1 MRRAENNKH
10 SRYSIRKLSV
20 GVTSIAIASLFLGK
34 VAYAVDS
41 MQSISSTQ
49 GNTATT
55 SEKWHHI
62 DKDGIIPLGISLEA
76 AKKDFKEEVKESHLP
91 QVKKEFYNQKID
103 AETDK
108 DKLLLTY
115 HSEYSEDI
123 KQHSASTESTTQPVE
138 APVQGTQASDSM
150 VTDDSTSVTTDS
162 PEETLSTET
171 PSPSP
176 ESEKSSVGAS
186 PEETSSTETPSS
198 ESPVAPETPA
208 LSEAPAQSAESEESS
223 VAAPSEE
230 TPSPSTPAVPET
242 PEEPAAPSPSPESEE
257 PSVAAS
263 SEETPSPST
272 PAAPETPAESEAPAQ
287 PAESG
292 EPSVAASSEETP
304 SPSTPAESET
314 QTPPAVTKDSDKPS
328 SAAEKPAASSLV
340 SEQTVQQPTSKRSS
354 DKKEEQEQSYSPNRS
369 LSRQVRAHESG
380 KYLPSTGEKAQPLFI
395 ATMTLMSLF
404 GSLLVTKRQKETK
417 K

>member
-41 MQSISSTQ
+41 MQPISSTQ
-49 GNTATT
+49 GNRANT
-55 SEKWHHI
+55 SKKWYDI
-62 DKDGIIPLGISLEA
+62 NEYGLIPVDISFEA
-76 AKKDFKEEVKESHLP
+76 AKKDFKEEVEKSLLSEE
-91 QVKKEFYNQKID
+91 QQKTYNQKIE
-103 AETDK
+103 AARNK
-108 DKLLLTY
+108 DDLLLTY
-115 HSEYSEDI
+115 HSEYSKDI
-123 KQHSASTESTTQPVE
+123 KKHSTSTEPVE
-138 APVQGTQASDSM
+138 ASVQETQASVSDSM
-150 VTDDSTSVTTDS
+150 VTDDSTSVTADS
-162 PEETLSTET
+162 PEKTPSTET
-171 PSPSP
+171 P
-176 ESEKSSVGAS
+176 
-186 PEETSSTETPSS
+186 
-198 ESPVAPETPA
+198 
-208 LSEAPAQSAESEESS
+208 APAQPAESEESS

-230 TPSPSTPAVPET
+230 TPSPETPAAPET

-263 SEETPSPST
+263 SEETPSPET
-272 PAAPETPAESEAPAQ
+272 PAAPETPEEPAAPAQ
-287 PAESG
+287 PAES
-292 EPSVAASSEETP
+292 EESSVAATTSP

>member
-41 MQSISSTQ
+41 MQPISSTQ
-49 GNTATT
+49 GNRANT
-55 SEKWHHI
+55 SKKWYDI
-62 DKDGIIPLGISLEA
+62 NEYGLIPVDISFEA
-76 AKKDFKEEVKESHLP
+76 AKKDFKEEVEKSLLSEE
-91 QVKKEFYNQKID
+91 QQKTYNQKIE
-103 AETDK
+103 AARNK
-108 DKLLLTY
+108 DDLLLTY
-115 HSEYSEDI
+115 HSEYSKDI
-123 KQHSASTESTTQPVE
+123 KKHSTSTEPVE
-138 APVQGTQASDSM
+138 ASVQETQASVSDSM
-150 VTDDSTSVTTDS
+150 VTDDSTSVTADS
-162 PEETLSTET
+162 PEKTPSTET
-171 PSPSP
+171 PAPSIPEVPEAPASSP
-176 ESEKSSVGAS
+176 ESEESSVAS
-186 PEETSSTETPSS
+186 SEETSSPET
-198 ESPVAPETPA
+198 PVAPEAPA
-208 LSEAPAQSAESEESS
+208 LSEAPAQPAESEESS
-223 VAAPSEE
+223 VAATTS
-230 TPSPSTPAVPET
+230 
-242 PEEPAAPSPSPESEE
+242 
-257 PSVAAS
+257 
-263 SEETPSPST
+263 
-272 PAAPETPAESEAPAQ
+272 
-287 PAESG
+287 
-292 EPSVAASSEETP
+292 P

>member
-1 MRRAENNKH
+1 MLRAENNKH

-41 MQSISSTQ
+41 MQPISSTQ
-49 GNTATT
+49 GNRANT
-55 SEKWHHI
+55 SKKWYHI
-62 DKDGIIPLGISLEA
+62 NDDGSIPLGISLEA
-76 AKKDFKEEVKESHLP
+76 AKKDFKEEVEKSHLP
-91 QVKKEFYNQKID
+91 QEQKETYKQKID

-108 DKLLLTY
+108 DELLFTY
-115 HSEYSEDI
+115 HSKYSEDI
-123 KQHSASTESTTQPVE
+123 KKHPASTEPTTQPVE
-138 APVQGTQASDSM
+138 APVQETQASASDSM
-150 VTDDSTSVTTDS
+150 VTGDSTSVTAD
-162 PEETLSTET
+162 
-171 PSPSP
+171 
-176 ESEKSSVGAS
+176 S
-186 PEETSSTETPSS
+186 PEETSS
-198 ESPVAPETPA
+198 PETPA
-208 LSEAPAQSAESEESS
+208 APVAPTLSEAPVQPAESEEPS

-230 TPSPSTPAVPET
+230 TPSPAAPET
-242 PEEPAAPSPSPESEE
+242 PEEPAAPAPSPESEE

-263 SEETPSPST
+263 SEETPSP
-272 PAAPETPAESEAPAQ
+272 AAPETPALSEAPAQ
-287 PAESG
+287 PAES
-292 EPSVAASSEETP
+292 EESSVAATTSP

-314 QTPPAVTKDSDKPS
+314 QTSPAVTKDSDKPS

>member
-1 MRRAENNKH
+1 MLRAENNKH

-41 MQSISSTQ
+41 IPPISLTQ
-49 GNTATT
+49 RTPATT

-62 DKDGIIPLGISLEA
+62 DDKGSIPLGISLED
-76 AKKDFKEEVKESHLP
+76 AKEDFKKEVEESRLSEE
-91 QVKKEFYNQKID
+91 QKEFYNQKID

-115 HSEYSEDI
+115 HSEYMTAV
-123 KQHSASTESTTQPVE
+123 KNLPTSTEPVE
-138 APVQGTQASDSM
+138 ASVQGTQASVSDSM

-162 PEETLSTET
+162 PKES
-171 PSPSP
+171 PVAPAPSP
-176 ESEKSSVGAS
+176 ESEKSSVDAS
-186 PEETSSTETPSS
+186 SEEISTPST
-198 ESPVAPETPA
+198 PVAPEAPA
-208 LSEAPAQSAESEESS
+208 LSEAPAQPAESEEPS

-230 TPSPSTPAVPET
+230 TPTPST
-242 PEEPAAPSPSPESEE
+242 PEEPAAPSPESEE

-263 SEETPSPST
+263 SEETPTPST
-272 PAAPETPAESEAPAQ
+272 PAAPE
-287 PAESG
+287 
-292 EPSVAASSEETP
+292 
-304 SPSTPAESET
+304 TPAESET

-369 LSRQVRAHESG
+369 LSRQVMAHESG

-395 ATMTLMSLF
+395 ATMTLMSLL

>member
-34 VAYAVDS
+34 VAYAVDNV
-41 MQSISSTQ
+41 QSISSTQ
-49 GNTATT
+49 ENTA
-55 SEKWHHI
+55 SAPKKWHHI
-62 DKDGIIPLGISLEA
+62 DDNGFIPLGISLET
-76 AKKDFKEEVKESHLP
+76 AKKDFKKEVEESRLSKE
-91 QVKKEFYNQKID
+91 QKEKYHQKID
-103 AETDK
+103 AETNK
-108 DKLLLTY
+108 DELLSTY
-115 HSEYSEDI
+115 HSEYSKDI
-123 KQHSASTESTTQPVE
+123 KNLPASTELTTQPVE
-138 APVQGTQASDSM
+138 APVQETQAPASDSM
-150 VTDDSTSVTTDS
+150 ATGDSTSVTTDS
-162 PEETLSTET
+162 PE
-171 PSPSP
+171 
-176 ESEKSSVGAS
+176 
-186 PEETSSTETPSS
+186 ETPSS

-208 LSEAPAQSAESEESS
+208 LSEAPAQ
-223 VAAPSEE
+223 
-230 TPSPSTPAVPET
+230 PA
-242 PEEPAAPSPSPESEE
+242 ESEE

-272 PAAPETPAESEAPAQ
+272 PAAPETPALSEAPAQ
-287 PAESG
+287 PAES
-292 EPSVAASSEETP
+292 EESSVAVTTSP

-314 QTPPAVTKDSDKPS
+314 QTPPALTKDSDKPS

>member
-34 VAYAVDS
+34 VAYAVDNV
-41 MQSISSTQ
+41 QQISSTQ
-49 GNTATT
+49 GNTANT
-55 SEKWHHI
+55 SKKWHHI
-62 DKDGIIPLGISLEA
+62 NEDGLIPVGIKLEA
-76 AKKDFKEEVKESHLP
+76 AKEDFKKEVEESRLSEEQKQKYH
-91 QVKKEFYNQKID
+91 QKID

-115 HSEYSEDI
+115 HREYSEDI
-123 KQHSASTESTTQPVE
+123 KNLPASTELTTEPVE
-138 APVQGTQASDSM
+138 APVQETQAPASDSM
-150 VTDDSTSVTTDS
+150 VTGDSTSVTADS
-162 PEETLSTET
+162 P
-171 PSPSP
+171 
-176 ESEKSSVGAS
+176 K
-186 PEETSSTETPSS
+186 ETPSS
-198 ESPVAPETPA
+198 ESPVAPAPSIPEVPVAPASSPESEDSSVASSEETSSPETPVA
-208 LSEAPAQSAESEESS
+208 PETPEEPAAPAQPAESEESS
-223 VAAPSEE
+223 VAATTS
-230 TPSPSTPAVPET
+230 
-242 PEEPAAPSPSPESEE
+242 
-257 PSVAAS
+257 
-263 SEETPSPST
+263 
-272 PAAPETPAESEAPAQ
+272 
-287 PAESG
+287 
-292 EPSVAASSEETP
+292 P

-354 DKKEEQEQSYSPNRS
+354 DKKEEQEQSYSSNRS

-395 ATMTLMSLF
+395 ATMALMSLF

>member
-1 MRRAENNKH
+1 MLRAENNKH

-41 MQSISSTQ
+41 MQQNSSTQ
-49 GNTATT
+49 RNTANT
-55 SEKWHHI
+55 SKKWYHI
-62 DKDGIIPLGISLEA
+62 DDRGFIPLGISLEA
-76 AKKDFKEEVKESHLP
+76 AKKDFKEEVEKSRLSEE
-91 QVKKEFYNQKID
+91 QKQTYNQKID

-108 DKLLLTY
+108 DELLSTY
-115 HSEYSEDI
+115 HRDYLTAV
-123 KQHSASTESTTQPVE
+123 KNLPTSTEPVE
-138 APVQGTQASDSM
+138 APVQETQASVSDSM
-150 VTDDSTSVTTDS
+150 VTGDSTSVTTDS

-176 ESEKSSVGAS
+176 ESEKSSVAAS
-186 PEETSSTETPSS
+186 SEETSSPETPSTP
-198 ESPVAPETPA
+198 EAPVAPA
-208 LSEAPAQSAESEESS
+208 LSEAPAQPAESEESS
-223 VAAPSEE
+223 VAATTS
-230 TPSPSTPAVPET
+230 
-242 PEEPAAPSPSPESEE
+242 
-257 PSVAAS
+257 
-263 SEETPSPST
+263 
-272 PAAPETPAESEAPAQ
+272 
-287 PAESG
+287 
-292 EPSVAASSEETP
+292 P

-314 QTPPAVTKDSDKPS
+314 QTPSAVTKDSDKPS

-369 LSRQVRAHESG
+369 LSRQVMAHESG

>member
-186 PEETSSTETPSS
+186 PEETSSTETPSPS
-198 ESPVAPETPA
+198 IPAAPVAPT
-208 LSEAPAQSAESEESS
+208 LSEAPAQPAESEEPS

-230 TPSPSTPAVPET
+230 TPSPAAPET

-257 PSVAAS
+257 PSVAATTS
-263 SEETPSPST
+263 
-272 PAAPETPAESEAPAQ
+272 
-287 PAESG
+287 
-292 EPSVAASSEETP
+292 P

-380 KYLPSTGEKAQPLFI
+380 KYLPSTGEKAQPLFL
-395 ATMTLMSLF
+395 ATMTLMSLL

>member
-34 VAYAVDS
+34 VAYAVDNG
-41 MQSISSTQ
+41 QQNSSTQ
-49 GNTATT
+49 GNRANT
-55 SEKWHHI
+55 SQKWYDI
-62 DKDGIIPLGISLEA
+62 NEYGLIPVGIKDA
-76 AKKDFKEEVKESHLP
+76 DAKKEFKKEVEESHLP
-91 QVKKEFYNQKID
+91 RDKKEFYNQKIE
-103 AETDK
+103 AAKNK
-108 DKLLLTY
+108 DELLLTY

-123 KQHSASTESTTQPVE
+123 KKHPAPTELTTQPVE
-138 APVQGTQASDSM
+138 APVQETQASVSDSM
-150 VTDDSTSVTTDS
+150 VTDDSTSVTADS
-162 PEETLSTET
+162 PKETL
-171 PSPSP
+171 
-176 ESEKSSVGAS
+176 
-186 PEETSSTETPSS
+186 SS
-198 ESPVAPETPA
+198 ESPVATTNPSPAAPETPA
-208 LSEAPAQSAESEESS
+208 LSEAPAQPAESEESSVATTNPSPSTPEEPLAPVQPAESEEPS

-230 TPSPSTPAVPET
+230 TPSP
-242 PEEPAAPSPSPESEE
+242 
-257 PSVAAS
+257 
-263 SEETPSPST
+263 
-272 PAAPETPAESEAPAQ
+272 AAPETPALSEAPAQ
-287 PAESG
+287 PAES
-292 EPSVAASSEETP
+292 EESSVAATTSP

-417 K
+417 KQYYLN

>member
-1 MRRAENNKH
+1 MFRTENNKH

-41 MQSISSTQ
+41 IPPISLTQ
-49 GNTATT
+49 RTPATT
-55 SEKWHHI
+55 SQKWHHI
-62 DKDGIIPLGISLEA
+62 NEDGLIPLGISLED
-76 AKKDFKEEVKESHLP
+76 AKEDFKKEVEESRLSKE
-91 QVKKEFYNQKID
+91 QKEFYNQKIKT
-103 AETDK
+103 APDK
-108 DKLLLTY
+108 DELLFTY
-115 HSEYSEDI
+115 HSEYMTAV
-123 KQHSASTESTTQPVE
+123 KNLPTSTEPVE
-138 APVQGTQASDSM
+138 ASVQETQASASDSM
-150 VTDDSTSVTTDS
+150 VTGDSTSVTTVS
-162 PEETLSTET
+162 PEET
-171 PSPSP
+171 PSPSIP
-176 ESEKSSVGAS
+176 EV
-186 PEETSSTETPSS
+186 PE
-198 ESPVAPETPA
+198 APA
-208 LSEAPAQSAESEESS
+208 LSEAPAQPAESEEPS

-230 TPSPSTPAVPET
+230 TPSPE
-242 PEEPAAPSPSPESEE
+242 
-257 PSVAAS
+257 
-263 SEETPSPST
+263 T
-272 PAAPETPAESEAPAQ
+272 PAAPEIPAESEAPAQ
-287 PAESG
+287 PAES
-292 EPSVAASSEETP
+292 EESSVAATTSP

-369 LSRQVRAHESG
+369 LSRQAMGHESG

-395 ATMTLMSLF
+395 ATMTLMSLL

>member
-1 MRRAENNKH
+1 MFRAENNKH

-34 VAYAVDS
+34 VAYAVDTV
-41 MQSISSTQ
+41 QSISSTQ
-49 GNTATT
+49 ENTANT
-55 SEKWHHI
+55 SRKWYDI
-62 DKDGIIPLGISLEA
+62 DDRGFIPVGISLETA
-76 AKKDFKEEVKESHLP
+76 KEEFKKEVEESHLP
-91 QVKKEFYNQKID
+91 QEQKETYKQKID

-108 DKLLLTY
+108 DELLFTY
-115 HSEYSEDI
+115 HSEYMTAV
-123 KQHSASTESTTQPVE
+123 KNLPTSTEPVE
-138 APVQGTQASDSM
+138 ASVQETQASVSDSM

-162 PEETLSTET
+162 P
-171 PSPSP
+171 
-176 ESEKSSVGAS
+176 K
-186 PEETSSTETPSS
+186 
-198 ESPVAPETPA
+198 ESPVAPASSP
-208 LSEAPAQSAESEESS
+208 ESEDSS
-223 VAAPSEE
+223 VASSEE
-230 TPSPSTPAVPET
+230 TPTPST
-242 PEEPAAPSPSPESEE
+242 PEEPAAPSPSSESEE
-257 PSVAAS
+257 SSVAATTS
-263 SEETPSPST
+263 
-272 PAAPETPAESEAPAQ
+272 
-287 PAESG
+287 
-292 EPSVAASSEETP
+292 P

-369 LSRQVRAHESG
+369 LSRQVMAHESG

>member
-1 MRRAENNKH
+1 MLRAENNKH

-41 MQSISSTQ
+41 MQQNSSTQ
-49 GNTATT
+49 RNTANT
-55 SEKWHHI
+55 SKKWYHI
-62 DKDGIIPLGISLEA
+62 DDRGFIPLGISLEA
-76 AKKDFKEEVKESHLP
+76 AKKDFKEEVEKSRLSEE
-91 QVKKEFYNQKID
+91 QKQTYNQKID

-108 DKLLLTY
+108 DELLSTY
-115 HSEYSEDI
+115 HRDYLTAV
-123 KQHSASTESTTQPVE
+123 KNLPTSTEPVE
-138 APVQGTQASDSM
+138 APVQ
-150 VTDDSTSVTTDS
+150 
-162 PEETLSTET
+162 ETLSTET

-176 ESEKSSVGAS
+176 ESEKSSVAAS
-186 PEETSSTETPSS
+186 SEETSSPETPSTP
-198 ESPVAPETPA
+198 EAPVAPA
-208 LSEAPAQSAESEESS
+208 LSE
-223 VAAPSEE
+223 
-230 TPSPSTPAVPET
+230 
-242 PEEPAAPSPSPESEE
+242 APSPSPESEE

-272 PAAPETPAESEAPAQ
+272 PAAPEIPAESEAPAQ
-287 PAESG
+287 PAES
-292 EPSVAASSEETP
+292 EESSVAATTSP

-314 QTPPAVTKDSDKPS
+314 QTPSAVTKDSDKPS

-369 LSRQVRAHESG
+369 LSRQVMAHESG

>member
-41 MQSISSTQ
+41 MQQNSSTQ
-49 GNTATT
+49 GNRANT
-55 SEKWHHI
+55 SKKWYDI
-62 DKDGIIPLGISLEA
+62 NEYGLIPVGIEDEDAKKEFKKEVEESRLSEEQKQKYKQKIEA
-76 AKKDFKEEVKESHLP
+76 AK
-91 QVKKEFYNQKID
+91 
-103 AETDK
+103 DK
-108 DKLLLTY
+108 DELLLTY
-115 HSEYSEDI
+115 HSEYSKDI
-123 KQHSASTESTTQPVE
+123 KDLPASTEPTTQPVE
-138 APVQGTQASDSM
+138 APVQETQAPALDSM
-150 VTDDSTSVTTDS
+150 VTDDSTSVTADS
-162 PEETLSTET
+162 PKET
-171 PSPSP
+171 PSP
-176 ESEKSSVGAS
+176 
-186 PEETSSTETPSS
+186 ETP
-198 ESPVAPETPA
+198 VA
-208 LSEAPAQSAESEESS
+208 
-223 VAAPSEE
+223 
-230 TPSPSTPAVPET
+230 PET
-242 PEEPAAPSPSPESEE
+242 PEEPAAPAPSPESEE

-263 SEETPSPST
+263 SEETSSPET
-272 PAAPETPAESEAPAQ
+272 PAAPETPALSEAPAQ
-287 PAESG
+287 PAES
-292 EPSVAASSEETP
+292 EESSVAATTSP

-314 QTPPAVTKDSDKPS
+314 QTPLAVTKDSDKPS
-328 SAAEKPAASSLV
+328 SAVEKPAASSLV
-340 SEQTVQQPTSKRSS
+340 SEQNVQQPTSKRSS

>member
-1 MRRAENNKH
+1 MLRAENNKH

-41 MQSISSTQ
+41 IPPISLTQ
-49 GNTATT
+49 RTPATT

-62 DKDGIIPLGISLEA
+62 DDKGSIPLGISLED
-76 AKKDFKEEVKESHLP
+76 AKEDFKKEVEESRLSKE
-91 QVKKEFYNQKID
+91 QKEFYNQKID

-108 DKLLLTY
+108 DELLFTY
-115 HSEYSEDI
+115 HSEYMTAV
-123 KQHSASTESTTQPVE
+123 KNLPTSTEPVE
-138 APVQGTQASDSM
+138 ASVQETQASVSDSM

-162 PEETLSTET
+162 PKESPVAPASSPESEEPSVAAPSEETLSPET
-171 PSPSP
+171 PEAPVAPSPSTPEEPAAPAPSP
-176 ESEKSSVGAS
+176 ESEE
-186 PEETSSTETPSS
+186 P
-198 ESPVAPETPA
+198 
-208 LSEAPAQSAESEESS
+208 S

-230 TPSPSTPAVPET
+230 TPSPE
-242 PEEPAAPSPSPESEE
+242 
-257 PSVAAS
+257 
-263 SEETPSPST
+263 T
-272 PAAPETPAESEAPAQ
+272 PAAPEIPAESETSAQ
-287 PAESG
+287 PAES
-292 EPSVAASSEETP
+292 EESSVAATTSP

-369 LSRQVRAHESG
+369 LSRQVMAHESG

-395 ATMTLMSLF
+395 ATMTLMSLL

>member
-34 VAYAVDS
+34 VAYAVDNG
-41 MQSISSTQ
+41 QQNSSTQ
-49 GNTATT
+49 GNRANT
-55 SEKWHHI
+55 SQKWYDI
-62 DKDGIIPLGISLEA
+62 NEYGLIPVGIKDA
-76 AKKDFKEEVKESHLP
+76 DAKKEFKKEVEESHLP
-91 QVKKEFYNQKID
+91 RDKKEFYNQKIE
-103 AETDK
+103 AAKNK
-108 DKLLLTY
+108 DELLLTY

-123 KQHSASTESTTQPVE
+123 KKHPAPTELTTQPVE
-138 APVQGTQASDSM
+138 APVQETQASVSDSM
-150 VTDDSTSVTTDS
+150 VTDDSTSVTADS
-162 PEETLSTET
+162 PKETL
-171 PSPSP
+171 
-176 ESEKSSVGAS
+176 
-186 PEETSSTETPSS
+186 SS
-198 ESPVAPETPA
+198 ESPVATTNPSPAAPETPA
-208 LSEAPAQSAESEESS
+208 LSEAPAQPAESEESSVATTNPSPSTPEEPLAPVQPAESEEPS

-230 TPSPSTPAVPET
+230 TPSP
-242 PEEPAAPSPSPESEE
+242 
-257 PSVAAS
+257 
-263 SEETPSPST
+263 
-272 PAAPETPAESEAPAQ
+272 AAPETPALSEAPAQ
-287 PAESG
+287 PAES
-292 EPSVAASSEETP
+292 EESSVAATTSP

>member
-1 MRRAENNKH
+1 MLRAENNKH

-41 MQSISSTQ
+41 MQQNSSTQ
-49 GNTATT
+49 RNTANT
-55 SEKWHHI
+55 SKKWYHI
-62 DKDGIIPLGISLEA
+62 DDRGFIPLGISLEA
-76 AKKDFKEEVKESHLP
+76 AKKDFKEEVEKSRLSEE
-91 QVKKEFYNQKID
+91 QKQTYNQKID

-108 DKLLLTY
+108 DELLSTY
-115 HSEYSEDI
+115 HRDYLTAV
-123 KQHSASTESTTQPVE
+123 KNLPTSTEPVE
-138 APVQGTQASDSM
+138 APVQETQASVSDSM
-150 VTDDSTSVTTDS
+150 VTGDSTSVTTDS

-176 ESEKSSVGAS
+176 ESEKSSVAAS
-186 PEETSSTETPSS
+186 SEETSSPETPSTP
-198 ESPVAPETPA
+198 EAPVAPA
-208 LSEAPAQSAESEESS
+208 LSE
-223 VAAPSEE
+223 
-230 TPSPSTPAVPET
+230 
-242 PEEPAAPSPSPESEE
+242 APSPSPESEE

-272 PAAPETPAESEAPAQ
+272 PA
-287 PAESG
+287 
-292 EPSVAASSEETP
+292 
-304 SPSTPAESET
+304 ESET
-314 QTPPAVTKDSDKPS
+314 QTPSAVTKDSDKPS

-369 LSRQVRAHESG
+369 LSRQVMAHESG

>member
-41 MQSISSTQ
+41 MQPISSTQ
-49 GNTATT
+49 GNRANT
-55 SEKWHHI
+55 SKKWYDI
-62 DKDGIIPLGISLEA
+62 NEYGLIPVDISFEA
-76 AKKDFKEEVKESHLP
+76 AKKDFKEEVEKSLLSEE
-91 QVKKEFYNQKID
+91 QQKTYNQKIE
-103 AETDK
+103 AARNK
-108 DKLLLTY
+108 DDLLLTY
-115 HSEYSEDI
+115 HSEYSKDI
-123 KQHSASTESTTQPVE
+123 KKHSTSTEPVE
-138 APVQGTQASDSM
+138 ASVQETQASVSDSM
-150 VTDDSTSVTTDS
+150 VTDDSTSVTADS
-162 PEETLSTET
+162 PEKTPSTET
-171 PSPSP
+171 PAPSIPEVPEAPASSP
-176 ESEKSSVGAS
+176 ESEESSVAS
-186 PEETSSTETPSS
+186 SEETSSPET
-198 ESPVAPETPA
+198 PVAPEAPA
-208 LSEAPAQSAESEESS
+208 LSEAPAQPAESEESS

-230 TPSPSTPAVPET
+230 TPSPETPAAPET

-263 SEETPSPST
+263 SEETPSPET
-272 PAAPETPAESEAPAQ
+272 PAAPETP
-287 PAESG
+287 
-292 EPSVAASSEETP
+292 EE
-304 SPSTPAESET
+304 
-314 QTPPAVTKDSDKPS
+314 
-328 SAAEKPAASSLV
+328 PAASSLV

>member
-34 VAYAVDS
+34 VAYAVDG
-41 MQSISSTQ
+41 MQQDSLTQ
-49 GNTATT
+49 ENTANT
-55 SEKWHHI
+55 SQKWYDINEH
-62 DKDGIIPLGISLEA
+62 GIIPVGIKLEVA
-76 AKKDFKEEVKESHLP
+76 KEEFKKEVEKSRLSP
-91 QVKKEFYNQKID
+91 EQKEFYNQKIKT
-103 AETDK
+103 APDK
-108 DKLLLTY
+108 DELLSTY
-115 HSEYSEDI
+115 HREYSKDI
-123 KQHSASTESTTQPVE
+123 KNLPASTEPTTQPVE
-138 APVQGTQASDSM
+138 ASVQGTQASDSM
-150 VTDDSTSVTTDS
+150 VTDDSTSVTADS
-162 PEETLSTET
+162 P
-171 PSPSP
+171 
-176 ESEKSSVGAS
+176 K
-186 PEETSSTETPSS
+186 ETPSS
-198 ESPVAPETPA
+198 ESPEAPAPSIPEVPEAPA

-223 VAAPSEE
+223 VA
-230 TPSPSTPAVPET
+230 TTNPSPSTP
-242 PEEPAAPSPSPESEE
+242 EEPLAPVQPAESEE
-257 PSVAAS
+257 PSVAATTS
-263 SEETPSPST
+263 
-272 PAAPETPAESEAPAQ
+272 
-287 PAESG
+287 
-292 EPSVAASSEETP
+292 P

-328 SAAEKPAASSLV
+328 SAAEKSAASSLV